1 MVYKRKVD
9 IILDHKMI
17 VSSVYV
23 SSPYYSDLET
33 VLQISAIFMLSV
45 VLGIILG
52 ETGRIRAN
60 AS

>member
-23 SSPYYSDLET
+23 LSLYYSDLEM
-33 VLQISAIFMLSV
+33 VLQISAIYSCYQLS
-45 VLGIILG
+45 
-52 ETGRIRAN
+52 
-60 AS
+60 